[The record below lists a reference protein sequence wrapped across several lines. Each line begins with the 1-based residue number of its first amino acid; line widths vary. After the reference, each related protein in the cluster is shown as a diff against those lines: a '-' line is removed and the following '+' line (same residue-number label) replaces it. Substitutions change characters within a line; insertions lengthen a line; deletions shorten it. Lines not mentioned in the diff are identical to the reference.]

1 MKFERLERVQALDM
15 VIHCRRKPFKQ
26 HWFVIGEIS
35 GRLFSQ
41 MRLKFLKPILAHR
54 QVFLQVKGI
63 TFLPLLYGPVE
74 RALKKCDVSFR
85 NLVY

>member
-26 HWFVIGEIS
+26 QWFVIGEIS
-35 GRLFSQ
+35 SRLFSQ
-41 MRLKFLKPILAHR
+41 MRLKFVKPILAHR

-74 RALKKCDVSFR
+74 RALKKCDVS
-85 NLVY
+85 